1 MSNGERNMNL
11 KRAATLL
18 ITAAAIVVVGKA
30 ILKIDTTVILLLSG
44 VATSVL
50 AFYFGSSYEEIQGQ
64 MVEGFKGM
72 AIAIMILVAIGAMV
86 GSWIIS
92 GTIPTMMYWGMKS
105 LNATFFLPFT
115 FALCLMM
122 GLATGTSWG
131 TISTVGVALLGIS
144 HGLEIPVAYTAG
156 AIVSG
161 AYMGDTI
168 SPLSDAPLMAAA
180 SCNVPLME
188 HIRNSLRT
196 ALPAGLIALVIF
208 TLMGLRM
215 NGGVVQGE
223 AYSQILEVLPK
234 TFNLNAITILPVLVV
249 LALILMKKPTIP
261 TLTAGAI
268 TGLVIAMLVQGTPFL
283 DAVRAFSAGYRGD
296 TGSQLVNGLLNRGGI
311 NSMIGTISIVIA
323 ATAFGAPLKASGA
336 IRVLLDE
343 IKKVAKTSKQL
354 MFFTALIHPI
364 FFIMCGAYYVSYS
377 VIGSVLSPIYDSY
390 GVDRK
395 NLSAILGL
403 TGITI
408 AALIPWSPAGAFT
421 ISQLGMPTGVFF
433 PYSFFNLAAITL
445 CIVFVMGGIGFEAFR
460 KKKPA

>member
-1 MSNGERNMNL
+1 MGNGEKNIDIG
-11 KRAATLL
+11 RAAILL
-18 ITAAAIVVVGKA
+18 LTAAVIVVVGKA

-44 VATSVL
+44 VTTSLV
-50 AFYFGSSYEEIQGQ
+50 AYFFGCTYGEIQNQ
-64 MVEGFKGM
+64 MIEGFKGM
-72 AIAIMILVAIGAMV
+72 AVAIMILVAIGAMV
-86 GSWIIS
+86 GSWIIA

-115 FALCLMM
+115 FVLCLMM

-131 TISTVGVALLGIS
+131 TISTVGVALMGIS
-144 HGLEIPVAYTAG
+144 QGLEIPVAYTAG

-188 HIRNSLRT
+188 HIRNTVRT
-196 ALPAGLIALVIF
+196 ALPAGLLALAIF
-208 TLMGLRM
+208 TVMGMRM
-215 NGGVVQGE
+215 NTGVVQGE
-223 AYSQILEVLPK
+223 AYSQILAVLPE
-234 TFNLNAITILPVLVV
+234 TFRMNVLTILPIIIVLV
-249 LALILMKKPTIP
+249 LIVMKKPTIP

-268 TGLVIAMLVQGTPFL
+268 AGLVIAILVQDAPFL
-283 DAVRAFSAGYRGD
+283 TAIKAFSAGYRGD

-336 IRVLLDE
+336 INVLLEE
-343 IKKVAKTSKQL
+343 IKKVAKTPKQL
-354 MFFTALIHPI
+354 MFFTSLIHPL
-364 FFIMCGAYYVSYS
+364 FFIMSGAYYVSYS

-390 GVDRK
+390 GIDRK
-395 NLSAILGL
+395 NLSAIMGL

-408 AALIPWSPAGAFT
+408 AALVPWSPAGAFT
-421 ISQLGMPTGVFF
+421 ISQLGMPTGTFF
-433 PYSFFNLAAITL
+433 PYSFYNLSAITL
-445 CIVFVMGGIGFEAFR
+445 CIVFVLAGIGFEAYR
-460 KKKPA
+460 TKKTS